1 MDRIEELLG
10 REAFQRDE
18 GLFMEAMREAIRFH
32 YGNCGM
38 YRKFCEKEGFIP
50 ESDFSLEQIPFF
62 PVSLFKT
69 LKLVSVPEKEIVRD
83 ISSSS
88 TSGVPSRIYLD
99 SVTAKR
105 QVKALQSIMSSFM
118 GHERKDFIV
127 FDSPETVKS
136 KERHL
141 SSRATAI
148 RGMLPFSKRMFFVLD
163 NNLELDMEALKRAA
177 SEASG
182 KVYFFG
188 FTFLIHRVM
197 ERSKGN
203 AEAADILNK
212 LSAFRVL
219 HIGGWKK
226 LMDLGI
232 SKEDFNKSVSE
243 FFNVENKGVTD
254 IYGMTEQ
261 LGTIY
266 PDCEFGFKHV
276 PAYSEIIIR
285 DTHTLKPVENGKP
298 GFIQLLTPLPH
309 SYPGISVISD
319 DIGVIVTESCGC
331 GRGKAF
337 LFKSRAEKVELKG
350 CGDTLGEKASADAF
364 RPEGG
369 RE

>member
-1 MDRIEELLG
+1 MDRIEELLA

-18 GLFMEAMREAIRFH
+18 TLFMEAMREAVRFH

-69 LKLVSVPEKEIVRD
+69 LKLVSVPENEIVRD

-105 QVKALQSIMSSFM
+105 QVKALQSIMSSFI
-118 GHERKDFIV
+118 GSERKDFIV
-127 FDSPETVKS
+127 FDSPDTVKS
-136 KERHL
+136 SEGHL

-148 RGMLPFSKRMFFVLD
+148 RGMLPFSRRMFFVLD
-163 NNLELDMEALKRAA
+163 DSLNLDMEGLKKAA

-182 KVYFFG
+182 QVCFLG
-188 FTFLIHRVM
+188 FTFLIHQVM
-197 ERSKGN
+197 ERNVEASNLLSKFN
-203 AEAADILNK
+203 A
-212 LSAFRVL
+212 SRVL

-226 LMDLGI
+226 LRDLGI
-232 SKEDFNKSVSE
+232 SKEAFNKSVSE
-243 FFNVENKGVTD
+243 FFNVEERGIVD

-266 PDCEFGFKHV
+266 PDCELGYKHV

-285 DTHTLKPVENGKP
+285 DVQTLEPVENGKP
-298 GFIQLLTPLPH
+298 GFIQLLTPIPH

-319 DIGVIVTESCGC
+319 DIGIIMTESCKC

-337 LFKSRAEKVELKG
+337 LFKTRAEKAELKG
-350 CGDTLGEKASADAF
+350 CGDTLDSQNVEE
-364 RPEGG
+364 RIL
-369 RE
+369 